1 MTLMALNAI
10 SQGQTTSSSSAR
22 SVDALITLIRFR
34 YKDDSMKARVKATGE
49 IVKFHHN
56 SLIIDEDQRHY
67 DIDELENI
75 DVHDYWEKL
84 LHQYAGMALQGMLSN
99 PSITERELTTRKGII
114 EDAVRVA
121 HALVEEMK
129 EVK

>member
-1 MTLMALNAI
+1 
-10 SQGQTTSSSSAR
+10 
-22 SVDALITLIRFR
+22 
-34 YKDDSMKARVKATGE
+34 MKARVKATGE

-84 LHQYAGMALQGMLSN
+84 LHQYAGMAMQGMMAHTNIDYHEIVDLCV
-99 PSITERELTTRKGII
+99 EF
-114 EDAVRVA
+114 A
-121 HALVEEMK
+121 HALVEKLKTMD
-129 EVK
+129 